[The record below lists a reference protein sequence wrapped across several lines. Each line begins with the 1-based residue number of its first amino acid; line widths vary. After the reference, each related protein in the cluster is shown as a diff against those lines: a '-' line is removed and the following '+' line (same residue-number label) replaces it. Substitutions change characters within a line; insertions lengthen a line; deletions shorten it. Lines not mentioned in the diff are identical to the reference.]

1 MHLLHSL
8 TTTYALDAY
17 LFKLYCYNITIN
29 KGLTMDNETTKE
41 LINELKNI
49 NSNLRV
55 HNQILTVL
63 LKFALD
69 SSSFKSKT
77 TDEIKA
83 STEKQNEILRA
94 IHEGNL

>member
-1 MHLLHSL
+1 
-8 TTTYALDAY
+8 
-17 LFKLYCYNITIN
+17 
-29 KGLTMDNETTKE
+29 MDNKTTKE

-77 TDEIKA
+77 TEEIKA
-83 STEKQNEILRA
+83 TAQKENEILKT
-94 IHEGNL
+94 INESNF

>member
-1 MHLLHSL
+1 
-8 TTTYALDAY
+8 
-17 LFKLYCYNITIN
+17 
-29 KGLTMDNETTKE
+29 MDNETTKE

-69 SSSFKSKT
+69 SSSYKSKT
-77 TDEIKA
+77 TEEIKA
-83 STEKQNEILRA
+83 TAQKENEILNA
-94 IHEGNL
+94 IHEGSKWLS

>member
-1 MHLLHSL
+1 
-8 TTTYALDAY
+8 
-17 LFKLYCYNITIN
+17 
-29 KGLTMDNETTKE
+29 MDNKTTKE

-69 SSSFKSKT
+69 SSSYKSKT
-77 TDEIKA
+77 TEEIKA
-83 STEKQNEILRA
+83 TAQKENEILNA
-94 IHEGNL
+94 IHEGSK

>member
-1 MHLLHSL
+1 
-8 TTTYALDAY
+8 
-17 LFKLYCYNITIN
+17 
-29 KGLTMDNETTKE
+29 MDNKTTKE

-69 SSSFKSKT
+69 SSSYKSKT

-83 STEKQNEILRA
+83 TAQKENEILNA
-94 IHEGNL
+94 IHES

>member
-1 MHLLHSL
+1 
-8 TTTYALDAY
+8 
-17 LFKLYCYNITIN
+17 
-29 KGLTMDNETTKE
+29 MDNKTTKE

-69 SSSFKSKT
+69 SSSYKSKT

-83 STEKQNEILRA
+83 TAQKETEILNA
-94 IHEGNL
+94 IHEGSK

>member
-1 MHLLHSL
+1 
-8 TTTYALDAY
+8 
-17 LFKLYCYNITIN
+17 
-29 KGLTMDNETTKE
+29 MDNKTTKE

-69 SSSFKSKT
+69 SSSYKSKT

-83 STEKQNEILRA
+83 TAQKENEILNA
-94 IHEGNL
+94 IHEGAK